1 MVTEPL
7 SPENTDM
14 DKECLSKHSTSLTNK
29 QRGNEMTLLPALV
42 DCKSINLS
50 LDGKVLDHVVPIL
63 IIRCMLPSALSIH
76 QLAAQGEI
84 SEVAAHLSKGEEAR
98 TSDVES
104 CAERLPPLSVV
115 SFCIIVADTSA
126 LNKRDERGFTPL
138 MWAAAFGEKSTVDF
152 LLDKVRNKLAT
163 FRHD

>member
-1 MVTEPL
+1 
-7 SPENTDM
+7 
-14 DKECLSKHSTSLTNK
+14 
-29 QRGNEMTLLPALV
+29 
-42 DCKSINLS
+42 
-50 LDGKVLDHVVPIL
+50 
-63 IIRCMLPSALSIH
+63 MLPSALTIH

-98 TSDVES
+98 TSDVKS
-104 CAERLPPLSVV
+104 CAECLPPLTVV
-115 SFCIIVADTSA
+115 SSCIIVADTSL

-163 FRHD
+163 F